1 MPKLKILLAA
11 LLVVT
16 IAVTLL
22 LVLTPTPP
30 PSASRP
36 AEATGLVMRG
46 YEAGHL
52 TWEAEADRGEVASA
66 TSALSGIVLRV
77 FSGSDTAVS
86 VTARSL
92 TQETGTIT
100 LDGDVRGETDDGLKI
115 SSERMTWRESERKLE
130 SGSTLLSLGSDELA
144 AEAFAYDTR
153 LQQAML
159 VGVSGTLHREA
170 TFVLSSDQGQISRDQ
185 IVLGGNVRATSDDET
200 LRSDE
205 LETDF
210 HGEDVVLRGAVAVS
224 GSGLELTADSLRLT
238 PEGRTATGNV
248 SVDVEFSAREESH
261 GA

>member
-1 MPKLKILLAA
+1 MPKLKIVLAA

-16 IAVTLL
+16 VAVTLL
-22 LVLTPTPP
+22 LVLTPTPA
-30 PSASRP
+30 PSAPRP
-36 AEATGLVMRG
+36 AEATGLVLRG
-46 YEAGHL
+46 YESGNL

-66 TSALSGIVLRV
+66 TSSLSGIVLRV
-77 FSGSDTAVS
+77 FNGSDTAVS
-86 VTARSL
+86 VSALSL
-92 TQETGTIT
+92 TQGTGTIT
-100 LDGDVRGETDDGLKI
+100 LDGDVRGKTNDGLEI
-115 SSERMTWRESERKLE
+115 SSEQMTWTESERKLE
-130 SGSTLLSLGSDELA
+130 SGPTLLSLGSDELA
-144 AEAFAYDTR
+144 AGTFAYDTR
-153 LQQAML
+153 LQRATL

-185 IVLGGNVRATSDDET
+185 IVLGGNVRAASDDET

-210 HGEDVVLRGAVAVS
+210 HGEDVVLRGAVAAS

-248 SVDVEFSAREESH
+248 SVDVEFSTREESH